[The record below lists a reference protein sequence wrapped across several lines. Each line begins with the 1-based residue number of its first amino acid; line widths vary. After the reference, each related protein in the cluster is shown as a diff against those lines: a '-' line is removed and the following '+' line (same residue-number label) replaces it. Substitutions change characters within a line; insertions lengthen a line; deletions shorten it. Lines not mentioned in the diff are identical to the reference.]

1 MRKKDGLKMKKFGT
15 RLLSVAIASSLIVTP
30 VMAAPTVDELN
41 KEVSDLKEN
50 KAEKQS
56 EVNSLQKELTD
67 IMTKL
72 GELEEDLV
80 QKGEEILQA
89 QDDLVAAEAK
99 EREQYEAMKIR
110 IKYMY
115 EEGDTTALESLVTA
129 ENFSDLLNKAEYVQN
144 VHTYDRE
151 QLKEYAE
158 TKQQIADLKA
168 GLEEDKAKLES
179 LQDEYEAKEGE
190 LNTMIETKSAEV
202 ADLDQQ
208 IQVAAEAV
216 AKAVEEQR
224 RKEEEER
231 RRAEEARQA
240 QIAEANNN
248 RNNGGGNRGDS
259 TQNTSNNANTGNNN
273 NSGNNNSSNNNSG
286 NGGYT
291 GTGNASVGQTIVAAA
306 RSQIGVPYV
315 WGGTTPGSGLDCS
328 GLTQYCHRVAGISI
342 PRTSGPQGGGGK
354 AVSSPMPGDIVCYPG
369 HVGIYIGGGQMIH
382 APEPGDFVKVASV
395 YGSPWYRR
403 YW

>member
-1 MRKKDGLKMKKFGT
+1 MKKLGT
-15 RLLSVAIASSLIVTP
+15 RLLSAAIVSSLIVTP
-30 VMAAPTVDELN
+30 VMASPSVDELN
-41 KEVSDLKEN
+41 KEVSNLKED

-56 EVNSLQKELTD
+56 EVNSLQMQLTD
-67 IMTKL
+67 IMSKL

-80 QKGEEILQA
+80 EKGEEILQA
-89 QDDLVAAEAK
+89 QQDLVAAEAK

-179 LQDEYEAKEGE
+179 LQVEYEAKEDE
-190 LNTMIETKSAEV
+190 LNTMLETKRAEV

-208 IQVAAEAV
+208 IQAAAEAV

-240 QIAEANNN
+240 QLAQQNN
-248 RNNGGGNRGDS
+248 RNN
-259 TQNTSNNANTGNNN
+259 TGNNTGGTQGTSSQN
-273 NSGNNNSSNNNSG
+273 TTNNTTTTNNSNSGNNSSG
-286 NGGYT
+286 GGYT
-291 GTGNASVGQTIVAAA
+291 GSGNASVGQTIVAAA
-306 RSQIGVPYV
+306 RSQLGVPYV
-315 WGGTTPGSGLDCS
+315 WGGTSPGSGLDCS

-354 AVSSPMPGDIVCYPG
+354 AVSSPMPGDIVCYAG

-382 APEPGDFVKVASV
+382 APEPGDVVKVSSV